1 MKSHHEDF
9 QSRVE
14 PARSSERGFGI
25 VMALAL
31 TALAWWKAEEW
42 APVVGWMVGIAVVF
56 GVTALLVPRVLRP
69 LNSAWTR
76 LGILLGRVITPV
88 VLFLLFVLAFV
99 PLGFLL
105 RLRGFRPLRL
115 EFTPGDAT
123 YWIDRDP
130 PGPEPETM
138 ERQF

>member
-1 MKSHHEDF
+1 
-9 QSRVE
+9 
-14 PARSSERGFGI
+14 
-25 VMALAL
+25 MALAL
-31 TALAWWKAEEW
+31 TALVWRKAEEW
-42 APVVGWMVGIAVVF
+42 ARVAGWIVGIAVVF

-99 PLGFLL
+99 PLSFLL
-105 RLRGFRPLRL
+105 RLRGFWPLRL
-115 EFTPGDAT
+115 EFIPGDAT
-123 YWIDRDP
+123 YWINCDP